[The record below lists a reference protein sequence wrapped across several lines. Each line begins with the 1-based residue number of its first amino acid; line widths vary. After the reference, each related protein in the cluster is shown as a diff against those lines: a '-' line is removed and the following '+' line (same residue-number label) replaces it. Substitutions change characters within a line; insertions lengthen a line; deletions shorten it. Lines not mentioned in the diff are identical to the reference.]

1 MVGVWQPTAVYLLI
15 QPECEM
21 LQVEDI
27 AKLDVRSQQC
37 VSDFSGWTEA
47 SKKGLIPA
55 LFLLWMGLSFKE
67 RFNSSLIS
75 IHIWM
80 GWCSFK
86 ERPLFLSSVYFLWFI
101 RTKKN
106 LNLLHMHA
114 MLNTES
120 EVKIARCAT
129 LQHWCKIIKCSFAKA
144 QAR

>member
-55 LFLLWMGLSFKE
+55 FFYPY
-67 RFNSSLIS
+67 
-75 IHIWM
+75 IWM
-80 GWCSFK
+80 GFYSYMDRLMLQRKVPDSEFSVLPPVCS
-86 ERPLFLSSVYFLWFI
+86 LG
-101 RTKKN
+101 RTK
-106 LNLLHMHA
+106 
-114 MLNTES
+114 T
-120 EVKIARCAT
+120 
-129 LQHWCKIIKCSFAKA
+129 
-144 QAR
+144 